1 MLKYKRIL
9 LKLSGELIGNEGFGF
24 SKDFLEFISNEI
36 YYLKKNYPIDIALVV
51 GGGNIIRGTDAQKYG
66 IDKTTADYMGMLAT
80 VLNALALQ
88 SILESKGLETR
99 VMTSIEI
106 KSVAEPYIRRRA
118 IRHLEKGRIVIFAG
132 GTGSPFFSTDTA
144 GALRAIEIK
153 ADVLLKGTK
162 VDGVYTKDPKKFKD
176 AQKYD
181 VLDYS
186 FFLSK
191 DLKVMDAAAIAL
203 CRENNLPVIVFNI
216 SKSGLIEKIIKGE
229 NVGTLI
235 GSFNM

>member
-1 MLKYKRIL
+1 MMKYRRIL
-9 LKLSGELIGNEGFGF
+9 LKLSGELIGNEEYGF
-24 SKDFLEFISNEI
+24 SKEFLDFISDEI
-36 YYLKKNYPIDIALVV
+36 LNLKKNYDIDISIVV
-51 GGGNIIRGTDAQKYG
+51 GGGNIIRGNDAHLYG

-144 GALRAIEIK
+144 GALRAIEIR
-153 ADVLLKGTK
+153 ADALLKGTK
-162 VDGVYTKDPKKFKD
+162 VDGVYNKDPKKYLD
-176 AQKYD
+176 AQKYEY
-181 VLDYS
+181 LDYNY
-186 FFLSK
+186 FLSN
-191 DLKVMDAAAIAL
+191 DIKVMDAAAIAL

-216 SKSGLIEKIIKGE
+216 SQKGAIEKIIKGE

-235 GSFNM
+235 YSFK

>member
-1 MLKYKRIL
+1 MAIKYKRVL
-9 LKLSGELIGNEGFGF
+9 LKLSGELLGNEGFGF
-24 SKDFLEFISNEI
+24 SKDFINFITDEI
-36 YYLKKNYPIDIALVV
+36 VYIKKNYIIDVAIVV
-51 GGGNIIRGTDAQKYG
+51 GGGNIIRGSDAQNYG

-88 SILESKGLETR
+88 SVLEAKGLETR

-118 IRHLEKGRIVIFAG
+118 IRHLEKGRVVIFAG

-162 VDGVYTKDPKKFKD
+162 VDGVYTKDPKKYSD

-186 FFLSK
+186 YFLSE
-191 DLKVMDAAAIAL
+191 DLKVMDATAIAL
-203 CRENNLPVIVFNI
+203 CRENKLPIIVFNI
-216 SKSGLIEKIIKGE
+216 TESGILERIIRGE
-229 NVGTLI
+229 NVGTII
-235 GSFNM
+235 GDF

>member
-1 MLKYKRIL
+1 MIKYKRIL
-9 LKLSGELIGNEGFGF
+9 LKLSGELIGDEKYGF
-24 SKDFLEFISNEI
+24 SKEFLDFISDEVLN
-36 YYLKKNYPIDIALVV
+36 LKKRYDIDISIVV
-51 GGGNIIRGTDAQKYG
+51 GGGNIIRGNDAHLYG

-88 SILESKGLETR
+88 SILENKGLETR

-153 ADVLLKGTK
+153 ADALLKGTK
-162 VDGVYTKDPKKFKD
+162 VDGVYTKDPKKHTD
-176 AQKYD
+176 AQKYEY
-181 VLDYS
+181 LDYS
-186 FFLSK
+186 YFLSN

-203 CRENNLPVIVFNI
+203 CRENKLPVIVFNI
-216 SKSGLIEKIIKGE
+216 SQKDAIEKIIKGE

-235 GSFNM
+235 YNFK

>member
-1 MLKYKRIL
+1 MIKYKRIL

-24 SKDFLEFISNEI
+24 SKSFLDFISDEI
-36 YYLKKNYPIDIALVV
+36 YNLKTNYDIDIALVV
-51 GGGNIIRGTDAQKYG
+51 GGGNIIRGSDAQNYG

-80 VLNALALQ
+80 ILNALALQ
-88 SILESKGLETR
+88 SVLESKGLETR
-99 VMTSIEI
+99 VMTSIEV
-106 KSVAEPYIRRRA
+106 KSVAEPYIRRKA

-162 VDGVYTKDPKKFKD
+162 VDGVYTKDPKKFSD

-181 VLDYS
+181 ILDYS
-186 FFLSK
+186 YFLSN
-191 DLKVMDAAAIAL
+191 DLKVMDATAIAL

-216 SKSGLIEKIIKGE
+216 TRKGLIERIIKGE

-235 GSFNM
+235 VKL

>member
-1 MLKYKRIL
+1 MIKYRRVL
-9 LKLSGELIGNEGFGF
+9 LKLSGELIGNEKYGF
-24 SKDFLEFISNEI
+24 SREFLDFISDEI
-36 YYLKKNYPIDIALVV
+36 LNLKKNYDIDISIVV
-51 GGGNIIRGTDAQKYG
+51 GGGNIIRGNDAHLYG

-88 SILESKGLETR
+88 SILENKGLETR

-153 ADVLLKGTK
+153 ADALLKGTK
-162 VDGVYTKDPKKFKD
+162 VDGVYTKDPKKYTD
-176 AQKYD
+176 AEKYEY
-181 VLDYS
+181 LDYS
-186 FFLSK
+186 YFLSN

-203 CRENNLPVIVFNI
+203 CRENKLPVIVFNI
-216 SKSGLIEKIIKGE
+216 SQKGAIEKIIRGE
-229 NVGTLI
+229 SVGTLI
-235 GSFNM
+235 YSFK